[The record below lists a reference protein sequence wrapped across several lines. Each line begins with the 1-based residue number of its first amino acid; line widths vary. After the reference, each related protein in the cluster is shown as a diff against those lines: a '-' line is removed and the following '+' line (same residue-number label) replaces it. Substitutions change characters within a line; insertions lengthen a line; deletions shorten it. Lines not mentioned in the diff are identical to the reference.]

1 MMIIIGKISAIS
13 TSKIKKIIV
22 IKKNRREKGKRDD
35 DFGSNPHSN
44 GDDFSRSMIVFFE
57 IIEANNIT
65 TIEINI
71 IIELINKIDI
81 IIYTIIDNRLYNW
94 KSYVLLYY
102 IDK

>member
-1 MMIIIGKISAIS
+1 MIIIIGRINAIS

-44 GDDFSRSMIVFFE
+44 GDDFSRSMMVFFE

-94 KSYVLLYY
+94 KSYALFILYR
-102 IDK
+102 